1 MTAVNLILGLVLLSV
16 GWLLGV
22 LVASARA
29 QTRARSSDIR
39 VRELETAL
47 DYERRLRRD
56 EGELARQFDLLSARA
71 LERVVDS
78 TANLA
83 DGERHRH
90 AREVEALVG
99 PVREALSA
107 VQTQLT
113 EVERQRVAAYAGLLS
128 EVAQMRTTGDQLRAE
143 TSVLVSALRAP
154 NVRGRW
160 GEMQLRRVVEA
171 AGMVQHCHFTE
182 QDTLRTTDGTLRP
195 DLLVHLTGGRVI
207 AVDSKTPLGPFLEAV
222 HARDDAGR
230 KERRKAHARQLRH
243 HVDQLSGKAYWAQ
256 FDSSPDF
263 VVMFVPADPILDAAL
278 EEDPA
283 LLEYAFAR
291 NIVPTTPST
300 LVALLRT
307 VAHTWRQETLA
318 GNAREIVRL
327 GRDLH
332 ERLGSLASH
341 VERLGRSLTGC
352 VRSYNE
358 AVGSLESRVLV
369 TARRFTELG
378 AATDPPVTVQKI
390 SAAVRAV
397 GAPELARMGG
407 EVVRLSLLDEDD
419 SPAPRR
425 ADQ

>member
-1 MTAVNLILGLVLLSV
+1 MSAVNLIVGLVLLSV

-22 LVASARA
+22 LVANARA
-29 QTRARSSDIR
+29 QTRARSAA
-39 VRELETAL
+39 VQARELETAL

-56 EGELARQFDLLSARA
+56 EDELARQFDLLAARA
-71 LERVVDS
+71 LEHVVDS

-83 DGERHRH
+83 GGERQRH
-90 AREVEALVG
+90 AIEVEALVG

-107 VQTQLT
+107 VQAQLT
-113 EVERQRVAAYAGLLS
+113 EVELQRVSAYAGLRA

-160 GEMQLRRVVEA
+160 GEMQLRRVVES

-182 QDTLRTTDGTLRP
+182 QDTLRTADGALRP
-195 DLLVHLTGGRVI
+195 DLLVRLTGDRVI
-207 AVDSKTPLGPFLEAV
+207 VVDSKTPLGPFLEAV
-222 HARDDAGR
+222 QARDEAGR
-230 KERRKAHARQLRH
+230 DERRKAHARHLRH
-243 HVDQLSGKAYWAQ
+243 HVDQLSAKAYWAQ

-263 VVMFVPADPILDAAL
+263 VVMFIPADPILDAAL

-291 NIVPTTPST
+291 NIVPSTPST

-318 GNAREIVRL
+318 DNAREIVRL

-332 ERLGSLASH
+332 DRLGSLAGH

-352 VRSYNE
+352 VRSYND

-378 AATDPPVTVQKI
+378 AAAEPPVTVEKI

-397 GAPELARMGG
+397 GAPELVRTGG
-407 EVVRLSLLDEDD
+407 EIVRLSLLDQDD
-419 SPAPRR
+419 SPAHRQP
-425 ADQ
+425 DQ